1 MAQERQERP
10 AGTAPATPSTNT
22 ASVRITDCSAVGR
35 TINIADSM
43 VHRSEEQ
50 MS

>member
-10 AGTAPATPSTNT
+10 AGTPPATPSTNT
-22 ASVRITDCSAVGR
+22 ASVRITDYSGVGR
-35 TINIADSM
+35 TTNIADS
-43 VHRSEEQ
+43 VVRRSEEQ